1 MTKQNIRVVIVDDH
15 PVVRKGLKSLLLQY
29 PEINVIGESDGNK
42 DVLGMIG
49 ELNPDVVLMDIRLGN
64 VSGIDLTRRI
74 RRFNDKIYIIILTS
88 YDEKSYLI
96 EAIQAGAHGYLL
108 KSASPETLVE
118 TIQEVYAGERC
129 ISIELVGQLM
139 EQMEVLTQ
147 EQQIS
152 RSGLSVG
159 EIQVLQM
166 IADGLGTQ
174 EIAQALFLSEST
186 VKRKLH
192 EILEKLG
199 ATNRAQA
206 IAEAFK
212 RGLL

>member
-1 MTKQNIRVVIVDDH
+1 VTKQNIRVVIVDDH

-166 IADGLGTQ
+166 IADGLGIQ